1 MMEVLFMTIKNKKI
15 FSVSMVKNE
24 MDIIESFIRYNLNI
38 LDGMIILDNN
48 STDSTLN
55 IIKCLKN
62 EGFPVFYIEDEDIKY
77 QQDKKM
83 SQLLKI
89 AVDEFDAD
97 IIIPLDV
104 DEFITSKDHGN
115 PRKLLEKLESPNY
128 YLVKWRTYIPDFG
141 KKVDNKF
148 IPSQIT
154 FIRDE
159 QLEKFYKV
167 IIPKELVTDY
177 SVELTF
183 GSHDLIYD
191 KKFGNMIEFVY
202 NPDLAI
208 AHFPIRSKEQTLSK
222 VIVGWIN
229 LPPEI
234 KMAHLKMSNYHWQKM
249 FKHIKE
255 FGVINNEDVTDFAKK
270 FALESEDIQ
279 VNIKKNPMDLSFCR
293 NIEIKYTNDKFRP
306 ISNILEQFDSTFKES
321 LIQEQQLLN
330 KIEDLSMELNNLNDL
345 KLLEEKRLKNKL
357 LRYENSKSW
366 MITSPLRKISTFI
379 RNKRN

>member
-1 MMEVLFMTIKNKKI
+1 MTIKNKKI
-15 FSVSMVKNE
+15 FSVTMVKNE

-38 LDGMIILDNN
+38 LDGMIILDNG

-55 IIKCLKN
+55 IIKCLKD
-62 EGFPVFYIEDEDIKY
+62 EGYPVFYIEDENIKY

-89 AVDEFDAD
+89 AVDEFEAD

-104 DEFITSKDHGN
+104 DEFITSNHHGN
-115 PRKLLEKLESPNY
+115 PRTILKKLESPNY
-128 YLVKWRTYIPDFG
+128 YLVKWKTYIPDFG
-141 KKVDNKF
+141 KNVNNKF

-154 FIRDE
+154 FVRDE
-159 QLEKFYKV
+159 KLEQFYKV
-167 IIPKELVTDY
+167 IIPKELITDY
-177 SVELTF
+177 SVKLTF
-183 GSHDLIYD
+183 GNHDLIYD
-191 KKFGNMIEFVY
+191 QKFRNIIKSVN

-255 FGVINNEDVTDFAKK
+255 FGEIQNKDVIDFAKK

-279 VNIKKNPMDLSFCR
+279 VNIEEDPMDISFCK

-306 ISNILEQFDSTFKES
+306 ISNILEHFDLTYKES
-321 LIQEQQLLN
+321 LDREQLLLN
-330 KIEDLSMELNNLNDL
+330 KIEDLNMELNNLSDL
-345 KLLEEKRLKNKL
+345 KLLEEKHLKNKL
-357 LRYENSKSW
+357 ERYENSKSW

-379 RNKRN
+379 RKKRN

>member
-1 MMEVLFMTIKNKKI
+1 MTIKNKKI
-15 FSVSMVKNE
+15 FSITMVKNE

-55 IIKCLKN
+55 IIKCLKD
-62 EGFPVFYIEDEDIKY
+62 EGCPVFYIEDKDIKF

-83 SQLLKI
+83 SKLLKI

-97 IIIPLDV
+97 IIITLDA
-104 DEFITSKDHGN
+104 DEFIISNDHGN
-115 PRKLLEKLESPNY
+115 PRTILEKLESPNY
-128 YLVKWRTYIPDFG
+128 YLVKWKTYIPDFG

-154 FIRDE
+154 FVRDE
-159 QLEKFYKV
+159 KLEKFYKV

-177 SVELTF
+177 SVKITF
-183 GSHDLIYD
+183 GNHDLIYD
-191 KKFGNMIEFVY
+191 QKFQNIIECVF
-202 NPDLAI
+202 NPDLTI

-234 KMAHLKMSNYHWQKM
+234 KMGHLKDEKLFHWHKI
-249 FKHIKE
+249 FKYIKE
-255 FGVINNEDVTDFAKK
+255 FGEIQNEDVTNFAKK

-279 VNIKKNPMDLSFCR
+279 VNVEEDPMDLSFCR
-293 NIEIKYTNDKFRP
+293 NLEIRYTNDKFRP
-306 ISNILEQFDSTFKES
+306 ISNILEHFDLTYKES
-321 LIQEQQLLN
+321 LDREQLLLN
-330 KIEDLSMELNNLNDL
+330 KIEDLTMELNNLSDL

-357 LRYENSKSW
+357 ERYENSKSW

-379 RNKRN
+379 KNKRN

>member
-1 MMEVLFMTIKNKKI
+1 MEVLFMTIKNKKI